1 MVRKLTGLVV
11 VLLLGVVLV
20 ACGAE
25 DEDEPTAEPTAT
37 QETQVVE
44 NTPDATEAGEPTGT
58 PAVVSDD
65 DAATPAATAGLTRP
79 DVTGTPA
86 IGGADAPELATPDA
100 ATPVAS
106 PVGVGGGNTVATPAS
121 TPMASPVATPTVEEA
136 TPDAGGGMVV
146 PPQPAS
152 TEAPRMIQLAGDV
165 VLNGSENEAFV
176 LTAEGCVGLGQY
188 ANLREGRQLVVRN
201 EAGTIVAVTE
211 LEAANGGD
219 GCAWRFVAQVPESD
233 FYSVSVPMTFE
244 RVFPKAQ
251 VSEGGGEVVVELP

>member
-25 DEDEPTAEPTAT
+25 DEDEPTAEPTTAE
-37 QETQVVE
+37 ETQAVE

-58 PAVVSDD
+58 PAVVVDD

-79 DVTGTPA
+79 EVTGTPA
-86 IGGADAPELATPDA
+86 VGGADAPELATPDA
-100 ATPVAS
+100 ATSVAS
-106 PVGVGGGNTVATPAS
+106 PVDAGGGNPIATPAS
-121 TPMASPVATPTVEEA
+121 TPIASPIASPVTEES
-136 TPDAGGGMVV
+136 TPDAAGGMVV
-146 PPQPAS
+146 PPQGEP
-152 TEAPRMIQLAGDV
+152 TEAPQMIQLAGEV

-188 ANLREGRQLVVRN
+188 ANLREGRQVVVRN

-211 LEAANGGD
+211 LEGTNGGD
-219 GCAWRFVAQVPESD
+219 DCAWDFVAQVPESD

-251 VSEGGGEVVVELP
+251 VNEGGGEVVVELP